1 MNWIKIGENIGTY
14 ILVNGMTQLDFFK
27 KVRMSISYI
36 AYLEIWRNQ
45 ENFKIIYKISKKTE
59 TNILEW
65 IDDKY
70 LGKIISMFD
79 KSKYINELLDK
90 NKILSEED
98 ILKRKLLVN
107 I

>member
-1 MNWIKIGENIGTY
+1 
-14 ILVNGMTQLDFFK
+14 MTQLDFFK
-27 KVRMSISYI
+27 KVRMSRSYI

>member
-27 KVRMSISYI
+27 KARMSRSYI
-36 AYLEIWRNQ
+36 AYLDIWRNQ
-45 ENFKIIYKISKKTE
+45 ENFKIIYKISKKPE

-70 LGKIISMFD
+70 LGKRISMFD